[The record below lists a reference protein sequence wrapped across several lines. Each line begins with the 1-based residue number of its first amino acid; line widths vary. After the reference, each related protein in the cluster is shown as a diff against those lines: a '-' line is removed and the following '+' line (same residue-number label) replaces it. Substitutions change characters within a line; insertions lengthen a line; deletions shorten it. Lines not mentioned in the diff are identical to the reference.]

1 MFPKKLF
8 GAYTLILL
16 MQLSCI
22 HFGTTEELVEEISF
36 QLFTSLETKLFAHG
50 LNSSPTYSYP
60 TKNGYLEKQ
69 DCNFIA
75 VDWSTMATGNYSY
88 VATNYVPLAGTL
100 TGQFINF
107 LVSHGAMLDDFHLTG
122 HSFGAHV
129 VGFAGAAIASGGR
142 VARITGLD
150 PSHTDEFFP
159 LDDVDERLDVSDA
172 NFVDIIH
179 TEGRFTVP
187 IGHIDFFPNGG
198 LVQPGCEGVTTCCS
212 HCRAVDY
219 FTESI
224 TSEVGFRAVRC
235 DSWDTFLSGA
245 CNQNESVLMGGI
257 RSGNSY
263 WRILPN
269 HQRRITLCKRIA
281 RWISTFSGCS
291 WQNFNIL
298 YELIKLLPI
307 FYRIN
312 KRH

>member
-1 MFPKKLF
+1 
-8 GAYTLILL
+8 

-36 QLFTSLETKLFAHG
+36 QLFTRKNSNEPQILELDDTTLLFQSNYNKSLETKLFAHG

-245 CNQNESVLMGGI
+245 CNENESVLMGEYVPETATGV
-257 RSGNSY
+257 
-263 WRILPN
+263 
-269 HQRRITLCKRIA
+269 
-281 RWISTFSGCS
+281 
-291 WQNFNIL
+291 
-298 YELIKLLPI
+298 
-307 FYRIN
+307 FYLTTN
-312 KRH
+312 DASPYAKG

>member
-36 QLFTSLETKLFAHG
+36 QLFTRKNSNEPQILELDDTTLLFQSNYNKSLETKLFAHG

-235 DSWDTFLSGA
+235 DSWDTLLSGA
-245 CNQNESVLMGGI
+245 CNENESVLMGEYVPETATG
-257 RSGNSY
+257 
-263 WRILPN
+263 
-269 HQRRITLCKRIA
+269 A
-281 RWISTFSGCS
+281 
-291 WQNFNIL
+291 
-298 YELIKLLPI
+298 
-307 FYRIN
+307 FYLTTN
-312 KRH
+312 DASPYAKG

>member
-22 HFGTTEELVEEISF
+22 HFGTTKELVEEISF
-36 QLFTSLETKLFAHG
+36 QLFTRKNSNEPQILELDDTTLLFQSNYNKSLETKLFAHG

-245 CNQNESVLMGGI
+245 CNENESVLMGEYVPETATGV
-257 RSGNSY
+257 
-263 WRILPN
+263 
-269 HQRRITLCKRIA
+269 
-281 RWISTFSGCS
+281 
-291 WQNFNIL
+291 
-298 YELIKLLPI
+298 
-307 FYRIN
+307 FYLATN
-312 KRH
+312 DASPYAKG

>member
-36 QLFTSLETKLFAHG
+36 QLFTRKNSNEPQILELDDTTLLFQSNYNKSLETKLFAHG

-245 CNQNESVLMGGI
+245 CNENESVLMGEYVPETATGV
-257 RSGNSY
+257 
-263 WRILPN
+263 
-269 HQRRITLCKRIA
+269 
-281 RWISTFSGCS
+281 
-291 WQNFNIL
+291 
-298 YELIKLLPI
+298 
-307 FYRIN
+307 FYLATN
-312 KRH
+312 DASPYAKG